1 MAPATAAI
9 SRRPARYPPEMERAT
24 DEQPD
29 AEKPERQWLAAY
41 RKGDT
46 EALGRLVEH
55 YRRPLYAFILRMMEG
70 HADAEEIFQEVWF
83 RVVKNLGSYREDR
96 FLSWLF
102 RIAHNLVIDR
112 ARRQRP
118 TVDPHP
124 MSDDGEDPIQAQLAD
139 RRVGPETET
148 AGRELGSQIR
158 KLVAA
163 LPAEQRQ
170 VFLLRMEADVPFK
183 EIARIQRTSIN
194 TALARMHYAV
204 QKLRVELRDDYETWV
219 RGRA

>member
-1 MAPATAAI
+1 MGPSTTAI
-9 SRRPARYPPEMERAT
+9 RRPPARYTPEMERAT

-29 AEKPERQWLAAY
+29 AGKPEKQWLAAY
-41 RKGDT
+41 RRGDT

-102 RIAHNLVIDR
+102 RIAHNLIIDR

-124 MSDDGEDPIQAQLAD
+124 QSDDGDDPVQTQLAD
-139 RRVGPETET
+139 RRIGPETAT
-148 AGRELGSQIR
+148 AGHELGARIR
-158 KLVAA
+158 TLVAG
-163 LPAEQRQ
+163 LPVEQRQ

-204 QKLRVELRDDYETWV
+204 QKLRVELRDDYEIWV

>member
-1 MAPATAAI
+1 MGSPPAI
-9 SRRPARYPPEMERAT
+9 SSPVARSSAVIERPTEVQAGLG
-24 DEQPD
+24 Q
-29 AEKPERQWLAAY
+29 PERQWLDEY

-70 HADAEEIFQEVWF
+70 HMDAEEVFQEVWF
-83 RVVKNLGSYREDR
+83 RAVKNLGQYKDDR

-118 TVDPHP
+118 TVDLHAHA
-124 MSDDGEDPIQAQLAD
+124 DDGDDPIQTQLAD
-139 RRVGPETET
+139 RRVDPGTT
-148 AGRELGSQIR
+148 VAGHDLGTRIR
-158 KLVAA
+158 ALVEA
-163 LPAEQRQ
+163 LPPEQRQ
-170 VFLLRMEADVPFK
+170 VFQLRMEADVPFK
-183 EIARIQRTSIN
+183 EIARIQKTSIN

-204 QKLRVELRDDYETWV
+204 HKLRAELKDDFEVWL
-219 RGRA
+219 RG